1 MAGESEC
8 PWHIATM
15 PVWSSCAQAVVGQ
28 EAPLFGLRFGDHPRP
43 RLGIGDFKARTAP
56 KDRNARIDWEG
67 SETIGIRW
75 NGDEGPGIGNPQ
87 PRGNATWFIV
97 PEPLQ
102 PVILEKVEELTLS
115 GPGGLIEKYNLN
127 GKRRG
132 TRARSGGMDRR
143 TDRRSIPA
151 EVKSGESRSILPS
164 AEKLRRPAPQ

>member
-1 MAGESEC
+1 
-8 PWHIATM
+8 
-15 PVWSSCAQAVVGQ
+15 V
-28 EAPLFGLRFGDHPRP
+28 
-43 RLGIGDFKARTAP
+43 
-56 KDRNARIDWEG
+56 ARIDWEG